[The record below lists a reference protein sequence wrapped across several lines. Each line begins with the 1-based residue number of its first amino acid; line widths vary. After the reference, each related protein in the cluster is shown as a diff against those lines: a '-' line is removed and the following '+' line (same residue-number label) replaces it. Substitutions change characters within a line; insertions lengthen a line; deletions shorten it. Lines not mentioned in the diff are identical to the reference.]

1 MILMVLRK
9 MLNNK
14 WMVVC
19 LLTGAV
25 LAVAMISSIPI
36 YTNGV
41 LQRMLTKDLEQYQIS
56 TKVFP
61 GQCLVQAGIYS
72 HYGTKNGVKA
82 YHMIDRKVKQE
93 LIRDIGLP
101 VIAEAENLVIDYLIA
116 LPEGQSAAEAE
127 NPVIDYLIASPE
139 GQSADEARKRVVK
152 IEAMSGL
159 QEHIKIVH
167 GRLFSN
173 QKKDGIIEAIVT
185 EEAMK
190 KLDLRLDKVY
200 VVSDLL
206 DAKLEP
212 IKIKVVGVFTIKEQ
226 IDPYW
231 FQGLSAFRESFLV
244 DYSLF
249 YEEFI
254 ESGNPRLTKGQW
266 YYAFDYYKITLD
278 NMASIMDAYKLHL
291 RWFTDKRID
300 FKMPAISIIEQYYE
314 REKELTT
321 TLWVIQT
328 PIMLM
333 LAFYVFMV
341 SQLIVEHEKNEIAVL
356 KSRGASGIQLFL
368 MYLVESLILSV
379 VAVVI
384 GPPLGLLLCSLLGAS
399 NGFLEFVQ
407 RTALPVRINK
417 EVYVYSLWTVLVFMV
432 TMLIPASLSSRT
444 TIVQYKQRKA
454 RTTVF
459 MLWKK
464 YFLDVVLL
472 GVAGYG
478 LYSYQIRQQTLMVTG
493 VSGADLAIDPLLFII
508 STLFILGAGLVFL
521 RIFPYMVRFVFW
533 LGRKVWSPVMYAT
546 FIQVGRSGG
555 QDRFLM
561 LFIILT
567 LSVGIFNANA
577 ARTLN
582 NNIEEKIRYN
592 IGADIVIQPYWEDN
606 KPDIMLSGP
615 SMDPSMM
622 TGMPQSSGLHEEPVQ
637 YIEPPFLPYTE
648 LSGVELATKVFRK
661 DGVTVQTPTRKNVNR
676 VYLMGIIPNEF
687 GKVAWFRDDLLTP
700 HWYHYLNLM
709 SRHPQAA
716 LVSTSFKKDF
726 EVEKGDSLWVTWGDQ
741 GYLEIVVYEFV
752 DYWPT
757 FNPNVTEPIQINSPY
772 LVVANLSYIQ
782 ANMALEPYE
791 VWIKKAPGATSEQI
805 YKDIENR
812 KLIIEK
818 LEDSSQQIIIKK
830 NDPMLQGTNGTLTLG
845 FIVTMAVSTIGFLI
859 YWILSIKQR
868 VLQFGIF
875 RAMGLSVKKIIG
887 MLVCEQVLISGTAI
901 LVGIVIGGIASDLF
915 VPLLQMAYSA
925 AQQVPPFKVA
935 AAREDYIRIYAVI
948 LMMLTVGLSILGF
961 IISKIKIHQAIKL
974 GED

>member
-56 TKVFP
+56 SGVFP
-61 GQCLVQAGIYS
+61 GQCLVQASIYS
-72 HYGTKNGVKA
+72 HYDASNRIKA
-82 YHMIDRKVKQE
+82 YHMIDKRVKQE
-93 LIRDIGLP
+93 LIRDVGLP
-101 VIAEAENLVIDYLIA
+101 VMAEAEDFVIDYMTA
-116 LPEGQSAAEAE
+116 LPEVQREE
-127 NPVIDYLIASPE
+127 EPK
-139 GQSADEARKRVVK
+139 KRFVK

-167 GRLFSN
+167 GRLFSSE
-173 QKKDGIIEAIVT
+173 KKDGIIEAIVT

-190 KLDLRLDKVY
+190 NLDLRMDEVY
-200 VVSDLL
+200 VVSDFINPES
-206 DAKLEP
+206 EP
-212 IKIKVVGVFTIKEQ
+212 FRIKVVGVFTIKEQ
-226 IDPYW
+226 VDPYW
-231 FQGLSAFRESFLV
+231 FQGLWAFRESFLI

-249 YEEFI
+249 YREFI
-254 ESGNPRLTKGQW
+254 EAEFPLLTKGQW

-278 NMASIMDAYKLHL
+278 NIASIVDAYKSHS

-300 FKMPAISIIEQYYE
+300 FKMPAISILEQYYE
-314 REKELTT
+314 REKQLKT
-321 TLWVIQT
+321 TLWVVQV

-333 LAFYVFMV
+333 LIFYVFMV

-356 KSRGASGIQLFL
+356 KSRGASGIQIFL
-368 MYLVESLILSV
+368 IYLVESIILSA
-379 VAVVI
+379 VAIAI

-407 RTALPVRINK
+407 RTALPVRLNTAA
-417 EVYVYSLWTVLVFMV
+417 YVYSFWTVLVFMV

-454 RTTVF
+454 RTVVF

-478 LYSYQIRQQTLMVTG
+478 LYSYQMRQQALMVSG
-493 VSGADLAIDPLLFII
+493 VSGTDLAIDPLLFII

-521 RIFPYMVRFVFW
+521 RIFPYMVRLIFW
-533 LGRKVWSPVMYAT
+533 LGRKAWSPVLYAA
-546 FIQVGRSGG
+546 FIQVGRSSG

-592 IGADIVIQPYWEDN
+592 IGADIVIQAHWEDN
-606 KPDIMLSGP
+606 KLDIMP
-615 SMDPSMM
+615 ADPAAMM
-622 TGMPQSSGLHEEPVQ
+622 GMSQLPGLEEEPVQ

-661 DGVTVQTPTRKNVNR
+661 EGVTVQTATRQNVNR

-687 GKVAWFRDDLLTP
+687 GKVAWFRNDLLTP

-726 EVEKGDSLWVTWGDQ
+726 EVQKGDSLWITWGNQ
-741 GYLEIVVYEFV
+741 GYLEVVVYEFV

-757 FNPNVTEPIQINSPY
+757 FNPNVTEPIQTSSPY
-772 LVVANLSYIQ
+772 LVVVNLPYIQ

-791 VWIKKAPGATSEQI
+791 VWLKKAPGATSEQI
-805 YKDIENR
+805 YKDIENK
-812 KLIIEK
+812 KLLIER

-901 LVGIVIGGIASDLF
+901 LVGIIIGGIASDLF
-915 VPLLQMAYSA
+915 VPLLQMVYSA

-935 AAREDYIRIYAVI
+935 AAREDYIRIYAVVF
-948 LMMLTVGLSILGF
+948 MMLTIGLSVLGF
-961 IISKIKIHQAIKL
+961 IISRIKIHQAIKL

>member
-9 MLNNK
+9 ILNNK
-14 WMVVC
+14 WMVIC

-56 TKVFP
+56 SGVFP
-61 GQCLVQAGIYS
+61 GQCLVQASIYS
-72 HYGTKNGVKA
+72 HYDAGNRIKA
-82 YHMIDRKVKQE
+82 YYMIDRKVKQE
-93 LIRDIGLP
+93 LIRDVGLP
-101 VIAEAENLVIDYLIA
+101 VMAEAEDLVIDYMTA
-116 LPEGQSAAEAE
+116 LPEVQREE
-127 NPVIDYLIASPE
+127 EP
-139 GQSADEARKRVVK
+139 QKRFVK

-167 GRLFSN
+167 GRLFSSE
-173 QKKDGIIEAIVT
+173 KKDGIMEAIVT

-190 KLDLRLDKVY
+190 NLDLRLDEVY
-200 VVSDLL
+200 VVSDFINPES
-206 DAKLEP
+206 EP
-212 IKIKVVGVFTIKEQ
+212 FRIKVVGVFTIKEQ
-226 IDPYW
+226 VDPYW
-231 FQGLSAFRESFLV
+231 FQGLWAFRESFLI

-249 YEEFI
+249 YREFI
-254 ESGNPRLTKGQW
+254 ETEFPLLTKGQW

-278 NMASIMDAYKLHL
+278 NIASIVDAYKSHS

-300 FKMPAISIIEQYYE
+300 FKMPAISILEQYYE
-314 REKELTT
+314 REKQLKT
-321 TLWVIQT
+321 TLWVVQV

-333 LAFYVFMV
+333 LIFYVFMV

-356 KSRGASGIQLFL
+356 KSRGASGIQIFL
-368 MYLVESLILSV
+368 IYLVESIILSA
-379 VAVVI
+379 VAIAI

-399 NGFLEFVQ
+399 NGFLEFAQ
-407 RTALPVRINK
+407 RTALPVRLNTSA
-417 EVYVYSLWTVLVFMV
+417 YVYSLWTVLVFMV

-454 RTTVF
+454 RTAVF

-478 LYSYQIRQQTLMVTG
+478 LYSYQMRQQALMVSG
-493 VSGADLAIDPLLFII
+493 VSGTDLAIDPLLFII

-521 RIFPYMVRFVFW
+521 RIFPYMVRLIFW
-533 LGRKVWSPVMYAT
+533 LGRKAWSPVLYAA
-546 FIQVGRSGG
+546 FIQVGRSSG

-592 IGADIVIQPYWEDN
+592 IGADIVIQAHWEDN
-606 KPDIMLSGP
+606 KPDIMP
-615 SMDPSMM
+615 ADPAAMM
-622 TGMPQSSGLHEEPVQ
+622 GMSQLPGLEEEPVQ

-661 DGVTVQTPTRKNVNR
+661 EGVTVQTATRQNVNR

-726 EVEKGDSLWVTWGDQ
+726 EVQKGDSLWITWGNQ
-741 GYLEIVVYEFV
+741 GYLEVVVYEFV

-757 FNPNVTEPIQINSPY
+757 FNPNITEPIQTSSPY
-772 LVVANLSYIQ
+772 LVVANLPYIQ

-791 VWIKKAPGATSEQI
+791 VWLKKAPGATSEQI
-805 YKDIENR
+805 YKDIENK
-812 KLIIEK
+812 KLLIER

-901 LVGIVIGGIASDLF
+901 LVGIIIGGIASDLF
-915 VPLLQMAYSA
+915 VPLLQMVYSA

-935 AAREDYIRIYAVI
+935 AAREDYIRIYAVV
-948 LMMLTVGLSILGF
+948 LMMLSIGLSVLGF
-961 IISKIKIHQAIKL
+961 IISRIKIHQAIKL

>member
-1 MILMVLRK
+1 MVLRK
-9 MLNNK
+9 MLKNK

-36 YTNGV
+36 YTDGV
-41 LQRMLTKDLEQYQIS
+41 LQRMLTKELEQYQKS
-56 TKVFP
+56 TRVFP
-61 GQCLVQAGIYS
+61 GQCLVQASIYS
-72 HYGTKNGVKA
+72 HYGSDNRIKA
-82 YHMIDRKVKQE
+82 YHMIDKKVRQE
-93 LIRDIGLP
+93 LVKDVGLP
-101 VIAEAENLVIDYLIA
+101 IIAETEDLVVDYMTA
-116 LPEGQSAAEAE
+116 LPEIQREE
-127 NPVIDYLIASPE
+127 KPK
-139 GQSADEARKRVVK
+139 KRFIK

-159 QEHIKIVH
+159 QDHIKLVH
-167 GRLFSN
+167 GRMFSD
-173 QKKDGIIEAIVT
+173 QEQDGIIEAIVT
-185 EEAMK
+185 EEAMDN
-190 KLDLRLDKVY
+190 LDLRLDEVY
-200 VVSDLL
+200 AVSDFLNSES
-206 DAKLEP
+206 EP
-212 IKIKVVGVFTIKEQ
+212 LRVKVVGVFTIKEQ
-226 IDPYW
+226 VDPYW
-231 FQGLSAFRESFLV
+231 FQGLWAFRESFLI

-249 YEEFI
+249 RKEFI
-254 ESGNPRLTKGQW
+254 ESETPLLTKGQW
-266 YYAFDYYKITLD
+266 YYAFDYYKITLE
-278 NMASIMDAYKLHL
+278 NISSIMDAYKSHS
-291 RWFTDKRID
+291 RWFTEKRVE
-300 FKMPAISIIEQYYE
+300 FKMPAISIMEQYH
-314 REKELTT
+314 EKEKQLTI
-321 TLWVIQT
+321 TLWVIQV

-333 LAFYVFMV
+333 LIFYVFMV
-341 SQLIVEHEKNEIAVL
+341 SQLIVDHEKNEIAVL
-356 KSRGASGIQLFL
+356 KSRGASGIQIFF
-368 MYLVESLILSV
+368 MYLVESLILSA
-379 VAVVI
+379 VAIAI
-384 GPPLGLLLCSLLGAS
+384 GPPMGLLLCYFLGAS

-407 RTALPVRINK
+407 RTALPVHLNIDA
-417 EVYVYSLWTVLVFMV
+417 YIYSFWAVLMFMI

-454 RTTVF
+454 RTAAF

-478 LYSYQIRQQTLMVTG
+478 LYSYQMRQQAILVTG
-493 VSGADLAIDPLLFII
+493 VSGTDLAIDPLLFVI

-521 RIFPYMVRFVFW
+521 RIFPYMVRFIFW
-533 LGRKVWSPVMYAT
+533 LGRKIWSPVLYAT

-567 LSVGIFNANA
+567 LSVGIFDANA

-592 IGADIVIQPYWEDN
+592 TGADIVIQAHWEDN
-606 KPDIMLSGP
+606 KPDVMWIDPSSMMGPSQLSGWR
-615 SMDPSMM
+615 
-622 TGMPQSSGLHEEPVQ
+622 EEPVQ
-637 YIEPPFLPYTE
+637 YIEPPFLPYTQ

-661 DGVTVQTPTRKNVNR
+661 EGVTVQTATRQNVNK

-687 GKVAWFRDDLLTP
+687 GKVAWFRNDLLAT

-716 LVSTSFKKDF
+716 LVSTSFKRDF
-726 EVEKGDSLWVTWGDQ
+726 QVEKGDSLWVTWGEQD
-741 GYLEIVVYEFV
+741 YLEIVVYEFI

-757 FNPNVTEPIQINSPY
+757 FNPNVTEGPIQMNSPY
-772 LVVANLSYIQ
+772 LVVLNLPYIQ

-812 KLIIEK
+812 KLLIDR
-818 LEDSSQQIIIKK
+818 LDDSSQQIIIKK
-830 NDPMLQGTNGTLTLG
+830 NDPMVQGTNGTLTLG

-901 LVGIVIGGIASDLF
+901 LVGIIIGGIASDLF
-915 VPLLQMAYSA
+915 VPLLQMVYSA
-925 AQQVPPFKVA
+925 AQQVPPFRVA

-948 LMMLTVGLSILGF
+948 LMMLTIGLSVLGF
-961 IISKIKIHQAIKL
+961 IISRIKIHQAIKL

>member
-14 WMVVC
+14 WMVIC

-36 YTNGV
+36 YTDGV

-56 TKVFP
+56 TRVFP
-61 GQCLVQAGIYS
+61 GQCLVQASIYS
-72 HYGTKNGVKA
+72 HYGADNRIKA
-82 YHMIDRKVKQE
+82 YHMVDKKVKQE
-93 LIRDIGLP
+93 LVRDVGLP
-101 VIAEAENLVIDYLIA
+101 VISKAEDLVIDNMTA
-116 LPEGQSAAEAE
+116 LPEVQREE
-127 NPVIDYLIASPE
+127 DPK
-139 GQSADEARKRVVK
+139 KRFVK

-159 QEHIKIVH
+159 QDHIKIVH
-167 GRLFSN
+167 GRLFSD
-173 QKKDGIIEAIVT
+173 QKQDDIIEAIVT

-190 KLDLRLDKVY
+190 ELDLRLDEVY
-200 VVSDLL
+200 VVSDFINPESETL
-206 DAKLEP
+206 
-212 IKIKVVGVFTIKEQ
+212 KIKVVGVFTIKEQ
-226 IDPYW
+226 ADPYW
-231 FQGLSAFRESFLV
+231 FQGLWAFKESFLI

-249 YEEFI
+249 YKEFI
-254 ESGNPRLTKGQW
+254 ESESPLLTKAQW
-266 YYAFDYYKITLD
+266 HYAFDYYKITLD
-278 NMASIMDAYKLHL
+278 NIASIVDAYKSHS
-291 RWFTDKRID
+291 RWFTEKRID
-300 FKMPAISIIEQYYE
+300 FKMPAISIMEQYYE
-314 REKELTT
+314 KEKQLTV
-321 TLWVIQT
+321 TLWVIQV

-333 LAFYVFMV
+333 LIFYVFMV

-356 KSRGASGIQLFL
+356 KSRGASGIQIFL
-368 MYLVESLILSV
+368 MYLVESLILSA
-379 VAVVI
+379 VAIAI
-384 GPPLGLLLCSLLGAS
+384 GPPLGLLLCYFLGAS

-407 RTALPVRINK
+407 RTALPVRLNADA
-417 EVYVYSLWTVLVFMV
+417 YLYSLWTVLAFMI

-444 TIVQYKQRKA
+444 TIVQYKQRKS
-454 RTTVF
+454 RTTAF
-459 MLWKK
+459 TLWRK

-472 GVAGYG
+472 GIAGYG
-478 LYSYQIRQQTLMVTG
+478 LYSYQMRQQALMVTG
-493 VSGADLAIDPLLFII
+493 VSGTDLAIDPLLFII

-521 RIFPYMVRFVFW
+521 RIFPYMVRFMFW
-533 LGRKVWSPVMYAT
+533 LGRKVWSPVMYAA

-592 IGADIVIQPYWEDN
+592 TGADIVIQAYWEDN
-606 KPDIMLSGP
+606 KPDVMWT
-615 SMDPSMM
+615 DPSTMM
-622 TGMPQSSGLHEEPVQ
+622 GMSQLSEWKEEPVQ
-637 YIEPPFLPYTE
+637 YIEPPFLPYTQ

-661 DGVTVQTPTRKNVNR
+661 EGVTVQTPTRQNVNK

-687 GKVAWFRDDLLTP
+687 GKVAWFRNDLLAT

-716 LVSTSFKKDF
+716 LVSTSFKRDF
-726 EVEKGDSLWVTWGDQ
+726 EVEKGDSLWITWGNQ
-741 GYLEIVVYEFV
+741 AYLEVVVYEFV

-757 FNPNVTEPIQINSPY
+757 FNPNVTEPIQTNSPY
-772 LVVANLSYIQ
+772 LIVANLSYIQ

-805 YKDIENR
+805 YKDIENK
-812 KLIIEK
+812 KLMIER
-818 LEDSSQQIIIKK
+818 LDDSSQQIIIKK
-830 NDPMLQGTNGTLTLG
+830 NDPMVQGTNGTLTLG

-875 RAMGLSVKKIIG
+875 RAMGLSVRKIIG

-901 LVGIVIGGIASDLF
+901 LVGIIIGGIASDLF
-915 VPLLQMAYSA
+915 VPLLQMVYSA

-935 AAREDYIRIYAVI
+935 AAREDYIRIYVVI
-948 LMMLTVGLSILGF
+948 LMMLTVGLSVLGF
-961 IISKIKIHQAIKL
+961 IISRIKIHQAIKL

>member
-1 MILMVLRK
+1 MVLRK
-9 MLNNK
+9 MLKNK

-36 YTNGV
+36 YTDGV
-41 LQRMLTKDLEQYQIS
+41 LQRMLTKELEQYQKS
-56 TKVFP
+56 TRVFP
-61 GQCLVQAGIYS
+61 GQCLVQASIYS
-72 HYGTKNGVKA
+72 HYGSDNRIKA
-82 YHMIDRKVKQE
+82 YHMIDKKVRQE
-93 LIRDIGLP
+93 LVKDVGLP
-101 VIAEAENLVIDYLIA
+101 IIAETEDLVVDYMTA
-116 LPEGQSAAEAE
+116 LPEIQREE
-127 NPVIDYLIASPE
+127 KPK
-139 GQSADEARKRVVK
+139 KRFIK

-159 QEHIKIVH
+159 QDHIKLVH
-167 GRLFSN
+167 GRMFSD
-173 QKKDGIIEAIVT
+173 QEQDGIIEAIVT
-185 EEAMK
+185 EEAMDN
-190 KLDLRLDKVY
+190 LDLRLDEVY
-200 VVSDLL
+200 AVSDFLNSES
-206 DAKLEP
+206 EP
-212 IKIKVVGVFTIKEQ
+212 LRVKVVGVFTIKEQ
-226 IDPYW
+226 VDPYW
-231 FQGLSAFRESFLV
+231 FQGLWAFRESFLI

-249 YEEFI
+249 RKEFI
-254 ESGNPRLTKGQW
+254 ESETPLLTKGQW
-266 YYAFDYYKITLD
+266 YYAFDYYKITLE
-278 NMASIMDAYKLHL
+278 NISSIMDAYKSHS
-291 RWFTDKRID
+291 RWFTEKRVE
-300 FKMPAISIIEQYYE
+300 FKMPAISIMEQYH
-314 REKELTT
+314 EKEKQLTI
-321 TLWVIQT
+321 TLWVIQV

-333 LAFYVFMV
+333 LIFYVFMV
-341 SQLIVEHEKNEIAVL
+341 SQLIVDHEKNEIAVL
-356 KSRGASGIQLFL
+356 KSRGASGIQIFF
-368 MYLVESLILSV
+368 MYLVESLILSA
-379 VAVVI
+379 VAIAI
-384 GPPLGLLLCSLLGAS
+384 GPPMGLLLCYFLGAS

-407 RTALPVRINK
+407 RTALPVHLNIDA
-417 EVYVYSLWTVLVFMV
+417 YIYSFWAVLMFMI

-454 RTTVF
+454 RTAAF

-478 LYSYQIRQQTLMVTG
+478 LYSYQMRQQAILVTG
-493 VSGADLAIDPLLFII
+493 VSGTDLAIDPLLFVI

-521 RIFPYMVRFVFW
+521 RIFPYMVRFIFW
-533 LGRKVWSPVMYAT
+533 LGRKIWSPVLYAT

-567 LSVGIFNANA
+567 LSVGIFDANA

-592 IGADIVIQPYWEDN
+592 TGADIVIQAHWEDN
-606 KPDIMLSGP
+606 KPDVMWIDPSSMMGPSQLSGWR
-615 SMDPSMM
+615 
-622 TGMPQSSGLHEEPVQ
+622 EEPVQ
-637 YIEPPFLPYTE
+637 YIEPPFLPYTQ

-661 DGVTVQTPTRKNVNR
+661 EGVTVQTATRQNVNK

-687 GKVAWFRDDLLTP
+687 GKVAWFRNDLLAT

-716 LVSTSFKKDF
+716 LVSTSFKRDF
-726 EVEKGDSLWVTWGDQ
+726 EVEKGDSLWVTWGEQD
-741 GYLEIVVYEFV
+741 YLEIVVYEFI

-757 FNPNVTEPIQINSPY
+757 FNPNVTEGPIQMNSPY
-772 LVVANLSYIQ
+772 LVVLNLPYIQ

-812 KLIIEK
+812 KLLIDR
-818 LEDSSQQIIIKK
+818 LDDSSQQIIIKK
-830 NDPMLQGTNGTLTLG
+830 NDPMVQGTNGTLTLG

-901 LVGIVIGGIASDLF
+901 LVGIIIGGIASDLF
-915 VPLLQMAYSA
+915 VPLLQMVYSA
-925 AQQVPPFKVA
+925 AQQVPPFRVA

-948 LMMLTVGLSILGF
+948 LMMLTIGLSVLGF
-961 IISKIKIHQAIKL
+961 IISRIKIHQAIKL